1 MPGKQLIDQLVRDLL
16 RGHDPP
22 LRIMHTQNPG
32 RSLVSRPPQGQG
44 ERPSP
49 AVMAAT
55 RSDSHAL
62 GPRHDSPANPHDR
75 VYEPYAARRTRA
87 PRRARRAPRVNIG
100 RSEQSR
106 KGRICVGVLSV
117 NGRIIFALNGPPAP
131 VTPTTSSRG
140 MPGSRSQIRCSAA
153 AESRLLSVRASLAE
167 SWDLAA
173 LRASGENGSGVS

>member
-1 MPGKQLIDQLVRDLL
+1 MVCFPGETEYPAPTGCNRLRTLMPGKQLIDQLVRDLL

-75 VYEPYAARRTRA
+75 VYEPYA
-87 PRRARRAPRVNIG
+87 
-100 RSEQSR
+100 QS
-106 KGRICVGVLSV
+106 IDHNEVL
-117 NGRIIFALNGPPAP
+117 RLF
-131 VTPTTSSRG
+131 
-140 MPGSRSQIRCSAA
+140 A
-153 AESRLLSVRASLAE
+153 AERAQLVEVLPAKEFGEEHVAGAINIPLKELERAS
-167 SWDLAA
+167 
-173 LRASGENGSGVS
+173 